1 MTVSTSSPPLNTR
14 NPAVGNRSSDSS
26 PEDSD
31 GRCGIVRKWALKKC
45 ADGCTLETL
54 NLLATIALAIV
65 TICMALFTDDL
76 GSDVHGLEERFEDL
90 NKSFAALDQR
100 VTDLKKQA
108 DDLEKRLAALST
120 DSLNASITQLEDS
133 VMDLRETT
141 DDALDEAIYFRN
153 LLNYSAS
160 MRKRMTSLEVMMQ
173 KPTYASFDVFEYFPT
188 LNRQN
193 EIFQAGYTIPDPA
206 SVVGKF
212 IPLADRSGLWTPI
225 PKRDAIFFYEAQN
238 TSPAVGKS
246 NTKDAWEAP
255 GIAQLPVGP
264 KGILLMPGNDVNSAI
279 GICYRVGAS
288 GFALIKASSLP
299 LSTGKANISV
309 VLQDAEEDTQTVLE
323 FRVVHGGASAA
334 EFFLPNIEVETGDR
348 ILFLISP
355 IGSNAG
361 SAQCAYINVT
371 LTPGKVDIPEPPV
384 KDVFYD
390 VVSVTAE
397 ENLNNPIIQLGY
409 TNGKSGERNSSFHPF
424 GHVSNALSN
433 HGANSPN
440 SPNLAIFTKNGIQTY
455 PVMARSSELGPW
467 NFHPYPSL
475 PPGSLYLHPGSA
487 ESGREVGFK
496 YVVRKQGFLQ
506 INATFQSLNHGRK
519 RIGVFLYQPG
529 QPETELKSHLIAG
542 RGALSLTFLEN
553 VAVRAG
559 DEVFFVVDWQEDIDG
574 DSTLC
579 FVEVALSPDAVM
591 SNIASGGIYPYG
603 TFKLSEHFPVTD
615 KENTQD
621 AVFQLGYA
629 DETMPFQKSTFT
641 PFTISAT
648 TWGGD
653 PELLVFA
660 KSSDS
665 LAHPVIA
672 RGNPADFS
680 EQTWKTR
687 GYSGFTMSDIYLH
700 PGNLQEDGLVGFRFP
715 IRAAGKS
722 TVRTKVTSLN
732 HGARKLRVIHVSGN
746 GGLKDSEEEDLIGHM
761 TETFTHSFPSV
772 LPGDDLYI
780 MLDKHDDYDGDSTL
794 FDLTVTLEP

>member
-1 MTVSTSSPPLNTR
+1 MTVSPFSSLPPNTR
-14 NPAVGNRSSDSS
+14 NPAVGNKSYDSS
-26 PEDSD
+26 PEDTD
-31 GRCGIVRKWALKKC
+31 GRCGIVRKYALKSCEALCTC
-45 ADGCTLETL
+45 ATL
-54 NLLATIALAIV
+54 NVVATIVLTIV
-65 TICMALFTDDL
+65 TIYTVLFAD
-76 GSDVHGLEERFEDL
+76 GLDSSVVSLEARFKDL
-90 NKSFAALDQR
+90 NKSFAALDQK

-108 DDLEKRLAALST
+108 DELEERLVALST
-120 DSLNASITQLEDS
+120 DTLNASITQLEDS

-153 LLNYSAS
+153 LLNYSGS
-160 MRKRMTSLEVMMQ
+160 MRTRLTSLEVMMQ

-193 EIFQAGYTIPDPA
+193 EIFQAGYTLPDPA

-212 IPLADRSGLWTPI
+212 VPLADRSGLWTPI
-225 PKRDAIFFYEAQN
+225 PKRDAIFFYETQN

-246 NTKDAWEAP
+246 NTKDAWKAP

-288 GFALIKASSLP
+288 GFALIKASFLP
-299 LSTGKANISV
+299 LSTGKVKISV

-334 EFFLPNIEVETGDR
+334 EFLLPNIEVETGDR

-371 LTPGKVDIPEPPV
+371 LTPGKVDVPEPPV

-390 VVSVTAE
+390 VASVTAA
-397 ENLNNPIIQLGY
+397 ENLKNPIIQLGY

-424 GHVSNALSN
+424 GHVSNAWSHN
-433 HGANSPN
+433 GAN

-467 NFHPYPSL
+467 NFEPYSSL

-487 ESGREVGFK
+487 EAEREVGFK

-519 RIGVFLYQPG
+519 RIGVFLSQPG
-529 QPETELKSHLIAG
+529 QPETELKSHLIVG

-553 VAVRAG
+553 VAVSAG
-559 DEVFFVVDWQEDIDG
+559 DEVFFVVDRQEDFHG
-574 DSTLC
+574 DSTLG
-579 FVEVALSPDAVM
+579 FVKVALSPEAVL
-591 SNIASGGIYPYG
+591 SSIASGGIYPYG
-603 TFKLSEHFPVTD
+603 TFKLSEHFPATD
-615 KENTQD
+615 KENSQD

-629 DETMPFQKSTFT
+629 DETMPFQESTFT
-641 PFTISAT
+641 PFTFSAT

-653 PELLVFA
+653 SELLVFA
-660 KSSDS
+660 KSSDR

-672 RGNPADFS
+672 RGNPVDFS
-680 EQTWKTR
+680 TQTWKTR
-687 GYSGFTMSDIYLH
+687 AYSGFTMSDIYLH

-715 IRAAGKS
+715 IRANGKLI
-722 TVRTKVTSLN
+722 VDLKVTSLN
-732 HGARKLRVIHVSGN
+732 HGFRKLQIIHVSGI
-746 GGLKDSEEEDLIGHM
+746 GGPPVPF
-761 TETFTHSFPSV
+761 ETNLEGRSGVKLVTRSFQSV
-772 LPGDDLYI
+772 LQGDDLFI
-780 MLDKHDDYDGDSTL
+780 MLDKHDDYHGDSTL
-794 FDLTVTLEP
+794 FDLTVSLEQ

>member
-1 MTVSTSSPPLNTR
+1 MQRTMTVSTSSAPLNTR
-14 NPAVGNRSSDSS
+14 NPAVGNKSYDSS

-31 GRCGIVRKWALKKC
+31 GRCGIARKWSLKRCEAL
-45 ADGCTLETL
+45 CTLETL
-54 NLLATIALAIV
+54 NHLATIALAIV

-76 GSDVHGLEERFEDL
+76 GSDVHGLEERFKDL
-90 NKSFAALDQR
+90 NKSFAALDQK
-100 VTDLKKQA
+100 VVDLKKQA
-108 DDLEKRLAALST
+108 DELEERLAALST
-120 DSLNASITQLEDS
+120 DTLNASITQLEDD

-141 DDALDEAIYFRN
+141 SDALDEAIYFRN
-153 LLNYSAS
+153 LLNYSGS
-160 MRKRMTSLEVMMQ
+160 MRTRLTSLEVMME

-188 LNRQN
+188 FNRPD

-212 IPLADRSGLWTPI
+212 VPLADRSGLWTPI
-225 PKRDAIFFYEAQN
+225 PKRDAIFFYETQN

-264 KGILLMPGNDVNSAI
+264 KGILLMPGNDVNSAV

-288 GFALIKASSLP
+288 GFALIKASFLP
-299 LSTGKANISV
+299 LSTGRVKISV

-334 EFFLPNIEVETGDR
+334 NFFLPNIEVETGDR

-384 KDVFYD
+384 KHVFYD

-397 ENLNNPIIQLGY
+397 ENLKNPIIQLGY

-424 GHVSNALSN
+424 GHVSNAWSHN
-433 HGANSPN
+433 GAN

-455 PVMARSSELGPW
+455 PVMVRSSELGPW
-467 NFHPYPSL
+467 NFHPYSSL
-475 PPGSLYLHPGSA
+475 PPGSLYLHPDSA
-487 ESGREVGFK
+487 EAEREVGIK

-506 INATFQSLNHGRK
+506 INATFQSLNHGKK
-519 RIGVFLYQPG
+519 RIGVFLSQSG
-529 QPETELKSHLIAG
+529 KPETELKSHLIAG
-542 RGALSLTFLEN
+542 RGALSLTFLED

-559 DEVFFVVDWQEDIDG
+559 DEVFFVVDRQEDLFG
-574 DSTLC
+574 DSTIA
-579 FVEVALSPDAVM
+579 FVEVALSPEAVL

-603 TFKLSEHFPVTD
+603 AFKLSEHFPVTD
-615 KENTQD
+615 KENSQD

-629 DETMPFQKSTFT
+629 NATLPFQKSIFT
-641 PFTISAT
+641 PFTFSAT

-653 PELLVFA
+653 SKLLVFA
-660 KSSDS
+660 KSSE
-665 LAHPVIA
+665 LFAYPVIA
-672 RGNPADFS
+672 RGNLEDLS
-680 EQTWKTR
+680 KQTWKTR
-687 GYSGFTMSDIYLH
+687 DYSGFTMSDVYLH
-700 PGNLQEDGLVGFRFP
+700 PGNSQEDGLVGFRFP
-715 IRAAGKS
+715 IRAAGKP

-732 HGARKLRVIHVSGN
+732 DGARKLRIIHVSRN
-746 GGLKDSEEEDLIGHM
+746 GGLEEREEELLGHIGGS
-761 TETFTHSFPSV
+761 FTHSFSSV
-772 LPGDDLYI
+772 LPGDDLFI
-780 MLDKHDDYDGDSTL
+780 MLDKHGTFYGDSTL